1 MFWGGFSEAERV
13 VFGAFPDY
21 LQPLEESF
29 PIMGAT
35 VAFRKQDALQHRDFL
50 GAFLALGLNR
60 ETLGDILVEDGRAV
74 FFVRK
79 EVSSVLL
86 DGIQKV
92 GRVGVSIQSGF
103 QKPLPVAHRFKEISG
118 VVASPRLDCLAALL
132 TGLSREKAAG
142 LIRSGLVMVDH
153 EVFQEPSLT
162 VREGVNLSVRGTGRF
177 IIDRLGPV
185 TKKGRLNVAGRKYE

>member
-1 MFWGGFSEAERV
+1 M
-13 VFGAFPDY
+13 
-21 LQPLEESF
+21 
-29 PIMGAT
+29 
-35 VAFRKQDALQHRDFL
+35 
-50 GAFLALGLNR
+50 
-60 ETLGDILVEDGRAV
+60 
-74 FFVRK
+74 
-79 EVSSVLL
+79 
-86 DGIQKV
+86 
-92 GRVGVSIQSGF
+92 
-103 QKPLPVAHRFKEISG
+103 
-118 VVASPRLDCLAALL
+118 

>member
-1 MFWGGFSEAERV
+1 MDELF
-13 VFGAFPDY
+13 
-21 LQPLEESF
+21 
-29 PIMGAT
+29 
-35 VAFRKQDALQHRDFL
+35 
-50 GAFLALGLNR
+50 
-60 ETLGDILVEDGRAV
+60 

-103 QKPLPVAHRFKEISG
+103 QQPLPVAHRFKEISG